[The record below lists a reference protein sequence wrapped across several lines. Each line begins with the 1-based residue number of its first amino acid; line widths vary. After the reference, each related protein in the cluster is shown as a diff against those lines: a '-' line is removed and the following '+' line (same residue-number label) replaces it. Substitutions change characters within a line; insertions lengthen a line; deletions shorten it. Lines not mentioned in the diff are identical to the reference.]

1 MKKYLALALALAMSL
16 SLVACGGGSTST
28 PPAESKPAVSEP
40 APAPA
45 DPAPAPADPAPA
57 PVEDEV
63 WSSTDADGNL
73 KLDERDDI
81 GQNGMVT
88 TANVYATMAGLEVL
102 EMGGN
107 AVDAAIAIS
116 YALGVCEPNA
126 SGLGGGGFFNI
137 HMADGR
143 EVVIDYR
150 EVAPMAQ
157 DAYTWLDEAGEVKNG
172 NANSVGALATGVPGT
187 VAGLEYALENY
198 GSGKLTRQQIMQPAI
213 DMAREGYKAGGT
225 LVGAINDYYDYMVT
239 DYTTLG
245 DYYLKDGMPYEIG
258 DVITNEDLANTLEMI
273 AEGGRDAFY
282 KGEVAQAI
290 IDELTARGG
299 VMTLEDLASFEPAVR
314 EPVKGTYRGY
324 QIVSCPPASSG
335 GTHIVE
341 VLNVLENYDI
351 ASMGVNT
358 AETIHVWSEALKA
371 CFADRGAFMADTAF
385 TDVPLAGLTSKD
397 YAKTIYEKI
406 TDESQT
412 WEKGAPWDYQGDST
426 TAYSVADKDG
436 NIVSVTQTIE
446 CFWGCKIAIPG
457 YGFIM
462 NDQLHDFST
471 DPESVNKLEGGKK
484 PLSSMSPTIVL
495 DAEGNAFMSLGSPGG
510 LRIWP
515 TVAQVISNVIDH
527 GMNMQDAIDCARI
540 FERGNADGICY
551 ESAGENAVSADTI
564 AALEAQGHTVT
575 DKGGWNLFFGGC
587 QGILFAED
595 GIQGGADPRRD
606 GKAIG
611 F

>member
-1 MKKYLALALALAMSL
+1 MKKFFALALAMAMTL
-16 SLVACGGGSTST
+16 SLAACGQKQEAPAPAPSAPAAST
-28 PPAESKPAVSEP
+28 P

-45 DPAPAPADPAPA
+45 PAPETPA
-57 PVEDEV
+57 VEEV
-63 WSSTDADGNL
+63 WSSVDADGNL
-73 KLDERDDI
+73 KLNERDDV
-81 GQNGMVT
+81 GKNGMVT

-102 EMGGN
+102 EMGGS

-116 YALGVCEPNA
+116 YALGVVEPNA

-157 DAYTWLDEAGEVKNG
+157 DAYTWLNEDGTVKNG
-172 NANSVGALATGVPGT
+172 NANSVGALAAAVPGT
-187 VAGLEYALENY
+187 VAGLEYALEHY

-213 DMAREGYKAGGT
+213 DLATEGYIIGGT
-225 LVGAINDYYDYMVT
+225 TAAAIADYYDYMVT
-239 DYTTLG
+239 DYTVLG
-245 DYYLKDGMPYEIG
+245 DYYLKDGLPYEVG
-258 DVITNEDLANTLEMI
+258 DVITNPDLAKSLQMI

-282 KGEVAQAI
+282 KGEMAQAI
-290 IDELTARGG
+290 IDTLASYGG
-299 VMTLEDLASFEPAVR
+299 VMTMEDLANYEPAIR

-324 QIVSCPPASSG
+324 EIVSCPPASSG

-351 ASMGVNT
+351 GAMGVNT
-358 AETIHVWSEALKA
+358 PETLHVWSEALKA

-385 TDVPLAGLTSKD
+385 ADVPLAGLTSKE
-397 YAKTIYEKI
+397 YAKTIADKI
-406 TDESQT
+406 TDQAQS
-412 WEKGAPWDYQGDST
+412 WEKGAPWDYQGNST
-426 TAYSVADKDG
+426 TAYSVADAEG

-457 YGFIM
+457 FGFIM
-462 NDQLHDFST
+462 NDQMHDFST
-471 DPESVNKLEGGKK
+471 DPESVNKVEGGKK

-495 DAEGNAFMSLGSPGG
+495 DADGKAFMSLGSPGG

-527 GMNMQDAIDCARI
+527 GMSMQDAIDCARI
-540 FERGNADGICY
+540 FDRGNADGICY
-551 ESAGENAVSADTI
+551 ESAGENPVTADTV
-564 AALEAQGHTVT
+564 AALEAQGHTFT